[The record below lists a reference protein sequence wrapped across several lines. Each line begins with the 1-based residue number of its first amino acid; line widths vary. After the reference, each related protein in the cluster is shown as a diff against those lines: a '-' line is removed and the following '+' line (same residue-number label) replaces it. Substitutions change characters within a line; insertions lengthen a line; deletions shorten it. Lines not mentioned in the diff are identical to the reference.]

1 MKQQILCTEYRFR
14 HAFSYQFVRSEAHPV
29 RDSSG
34 HGIHGS
40 ALFQRAICSYH
51 RSALF
56 TRFNNKHAA
65 AHSADYSVSHWEK
78 IRCSTRERQEF
89 AHHAAVLD
97 YCFHNLRSAVG
108 FCRADA
114 LSEYRRRWIFLFGG
128 TQRSLRR
135 KAVAAVGKPGN
146 YGNAVF
152 CQLTAHMSGH
162 FFSVIRTPSC
172 ADYCKRRFG
181 LQSCA
186 FASCIK
192 HKRRIRNI
200 FQFGRI
206 SFTVRRQC

>member
-1 MKQQILCTEYRFR
+1 MPRYSASAMSACPILTSAVHGNASMNGCRLR
-14 HAFSYQFVRSEAHPV
+14 KLRSCPAFISIPTSRTF
-29 RDSSG
+29 
-34 HGIHGS
+34 S
-40 ALFQRAICSYH
+40 AAARYISI
-51 RSALF
+51 
-56 TRFNNKHAA
+56 AA

-97 YCFHNLRSAVG
+97 YCFHNLRGAVG

-135 KAVAAVGKPGN
+135 KTVAAVGKPGN

-206 SFTVRRQC
+206 SFTVRSQC